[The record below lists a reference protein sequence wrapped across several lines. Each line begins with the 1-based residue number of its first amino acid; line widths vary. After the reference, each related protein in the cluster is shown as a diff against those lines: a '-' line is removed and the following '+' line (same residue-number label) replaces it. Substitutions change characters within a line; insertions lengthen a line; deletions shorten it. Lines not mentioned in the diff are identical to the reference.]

1 MPTAMRPSSK
11 ARIPMKTFPNCV
23 IALSALLLG
32 SPGIASQTRVIINL
46 SDQRVS
52 LVQQGR
58 ITLVSPIASGK
69 PGWST
74 PRGNFSIFNKDIDH
88 RSQSFGS
95 DFDAYGRVVNSNAT
109 PSSHCQEAPL
119 STRADAIL
127 HGIQLGGWDACRLPS
142 RISRVP
148 RMRADAARSRCPVF
162 RASPNWDA
170 SHGRRQHGQ
179 PDSRPKG
186 YAAITHRFICVGPAL
201 IEVADQGGVCRRPRD

>member
-1 MPTAMRPSSK
+1 
-11 ARIPMKTFPNCV
+11 MKTHLNFV

-32 SPGIASQTRVIINL
+32 SPGMAAQTRVIINL

-74 PRGNFSIFNKDIDH
+74 PRGNI
-88 RSQSFGS
+88 S
-95 DFDAYGRVVNSNAT
+95 DFQQRFVMFSELRVGRRRLRKSGQLKCDSEQPCT
-109 PSSHCQEAPL
+109 QGQPL
-119 STRADAIL
+119 STRADAVL
-127 HGIQLGGWDACRLPS
+127 HGIQSGGRDARRLPS

-179 PDSRPKG
+179 PGSCPKG
-186 YAAITHRFICVGPAL
+186 PSDFAHRFIC
-201 IEVADQGGVCRRPRD
+201 GG